1 MKFLVKRT
9 STGWLTTYNDPPCD
23 GAVLLNPDRE
33 EGEMPAWGIE
43 IESLEALVAFMESV
57 KHPVIISEPFGKS
70 DYADVELEIYD
81 DYRE

>member
-23 GAVLLNPDRE
+23 GAVLLNPDME
-33 EGEMPAWGIE
+33 EMECPAWGIE

-57 KHPVIISEPFGKS
+57 NNPVIIGKPFDKS

>member
-9 STGWLTTYNDPPCD
+9 STDWLTTSNDPPCD

-33 EGEMPAWGIE
+33 KWESPAWGIE
-43 IESLEALVAFMESV
+43 IESLEALVAFKESV
-57 KHPVIISEPFGKS
+57 KNPVIIGKPFGKS

>member
-9 STGWLTTYNDPPCD
+9 STDWLTTSNDPPCD

-33 EGEMPAWGIE
+33 KWESPAWGIE
-43 IESLEALVAFMESV
+43 IESLEALVAFKESV
-57 KHPVIISEPFGKS
+57 KNPVIIGKPFGKS
-70 DYADVELEIYD
+70 DYADVKLEIYD